1 MRIIIVGVGD
11 IGYELTRDLARDASH
26 EVVLIDADEA
36 KCKDLS
42 EEFDAFVLE
51 GDGTNPELLRK
62 ALIEE
67 SDALVA
73 STNSDALNTVIAI
86 LAKQFDVPTII
97 VKLKDLG
104 LRAACKEI
112 GVARIIAPSISAAA
126 EIWATLH
133 GFGRPNLSLVT
144 RGGLRFEEVE
154 VQDVD
159 GKTLAD
165 LDIPDGILVQTVVR
179 GEEVLLARGNTRI
192 EKGDLLLILV
202 ENQGALEKM
211 KELVNRAKDDKQ

>member
-1 MRIIIVGVGD
+1 MRVVIVGIGD
-11 IGYELTRDLARDASH
+11 IGYELTRDLTRDASH
-26 EVVLIDADEA
+26 EVVLIDSDEA
-36 KCKDLS
+36 RCKDLS

-86 LAKQFDVPTII
+86 LAKRFGVPKII

-144 RGGLRFEEVE
+144 RGGLRFEEIE

-159 GKTLAD
+159 DVTLAD
-165 LDIPDGILVQTVVR
+165 LDIPDGVLVQTVVR
-179 GEEVLLARGNTRI
+179 GEEVLLARGKTRVRQ
-192 EKGDLLLILV
+192 GDLLLILV
-202 ENQGALEKM
+202 ENERALAKM
-211 KELVNRAKDDKQ
+211 KELVNRASDEKQ

>member
-1 MRIIIVGVGD
+1 MRVVIVGIGN
-11 IGYELTRDLARDASH
+11 IGYELTRDLTRDAAH

-36 KCKDLS
+36 RCKDLS

-62 ALIEE
+62 ALVEE
-67 SDALVA
+67 ADALVA

-86 LAKQFDVPTII
+86 LAKRFGVPKII
-97 VKLKDLG
+97 VKLRDLG

-126 EIWATLH
+126 EIWAALH

-144 RGGLRFEEVE
+144 RGGLRFEEVD

-159 GKTLAD
+159 GKTLAE
-165 LDIPDGILVQTVVR
+165 LEIPDGVLVLTVLR
-179 GEEVLLARGNTRI
+179 GEEVLIARGKTRI
-192 EKGDLLLILV
+192 QQGDLLLILV
-202 ENQGALEKM
+202 ENERALSKARHLLNRESDEKS
-211 KELVNRAKDDKQ
+211 